1 MLLNH
6 EKLDVYQVSIEFAVI
21 ASGLVKQILSGYAFL
36 SDQLKRASFSI
47 TLNIA
52 EGSGRS
58 TDKDKSRFYKVARG
72 SANEC
77 AAIFDITFAIGII
90 DEPFY
95 TKAKSLLFRIVSM
108 LCKMF

>member
-6 EKLDVYQVSIEFAVI
+6 EKLDVYQVSIEFAVKSFRI
-21 ASGLVKQILSGYAFL
+21 SKTNTFWICFL
-36 SDQLKRASFSI
+36 IRPTEKSFIFYFSKHSRRI
-47 TLNIA
+47 
-52 EGSGRS
+52 GRF
-58 TDKDKSRFYKVARG
+58 TDKDKSRFYKIARG

-95 TKAKSLLFRIVSM
+95 TKAKSLLSV
-108 LCKMF
+108 